1 MIHKPPV
8 RSFADSVFRTVV
20 LVLFGLFLAVSL
32 PTAAI
37 RTAKRTALAVS
48 TLGESPEGA
57 RRRVLGERWVD
68 AVDGIRRAV
77 PENGAYL
84 LVNGGL
90 EWEGGPYWARFD
102 LAPRRAIY
110 LGQLAELP
118 DGETL
123 RRSLPP
129 NAPQYV
135 VLAFREPF
143 PPILMKREDFLRE
156 LDRRHGRG

>member
-1 MIHKPPV
+1 M

-20 LVLFGLFLAVSL
+20 LVLFGLFLIVSL
-32 PTAAI
+32 PTAAV

-48 TLGESPEGA
+48 TLGESPEAA
-57 RRRVLGERWVD
+57 RRRVLGPQWVD
-68 AVDGIRRAV
+68 GVEAVRRAV

-90 EWEGGPYWARFD
+90 EWEGGPYWVRFD

-118 DGETL
+118 DGDTV

-129 NAPQYV
+129 NAPDFV
-135 VLAFREPF
+135 VIALREPY

-156 LDRRHGRG
+156 LNRRHGRG